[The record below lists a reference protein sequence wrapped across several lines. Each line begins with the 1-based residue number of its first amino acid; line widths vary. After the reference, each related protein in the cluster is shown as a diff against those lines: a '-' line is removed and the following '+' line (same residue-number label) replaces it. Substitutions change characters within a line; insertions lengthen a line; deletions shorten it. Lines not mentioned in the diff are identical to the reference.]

1 MKATVPRT
9 DSSLSLYRKSLAPW
23 LTLSEEGQRKVGAA
37 FELLVLQGREVPL
50 DGRAI
55 IAENLKHPSVAHSKI
70 GDIIRLEKP
79 EEVAAFTA
87 YRRTMDLIPNNLQTD
102 RSEGNREAITEAIK
116 LADQLDHRIVVNKA
130 EQFLLSRMAMH
141 PIATMLAGAV
151 LLLVACVMLGGGIF
165 SAVPAGGTAAYGG
178 VYVINKYT
186 GDVTFLRYYGVP
198 LDRSGASVVR
208 FSFVSPS
215 ISG

>member
-87 YRRTMDLIPNNLQTD
+87 YRRTMDLILNNLQTD
-102 RSEGNREAITEAIK
+102 RSERNCACEAITEAIK
-116 LADQLDHRIVVNKA
+116 LADQLDHRTVVNKA

-141 PIATMLAGAV
+141 PIATILAGAV

-186 GDVTFLRYYGVP
+186 GDVTFCATTGCR
-198 LDRSGASVVR
+198 
-208 FSFVSPS
+208 
-215 ISG
+215 